1 MKTLPVL
8 WAVLAA
14 LSLTSPAARAV
25 TVPPDV
31 VLAAEQ
37 AITRQ
42 VPAEVESLDPAHIE
56 SWTGNTIA
64 LDLFEGLT
72 RIDADGQ
79 VVPGVAQTWT
89 RKTPLTW
96 RFTLRRDAQ
105 WSNGAPVTAADF
117 VYAWQR
123 LADPKTGSKYTIL
136 VEFIKNAKDIIAGK
150 AAASTLGVR
159 ALDAYTL
166 EVTTD
171 VPVAF
176 FPELTAMAALA
187 PVNKDVLARFGLAWT
202 RPGHLVSNGAYQLS
216 DWQPNH
222 RVVLTRN
229 AKYWNA
235 PKVVIHQVTYLPIE
249 SDETAM
255 RMYQAGQIDYSY
267 AIPSGNFAQLGKQ
280 FGAELRRSPQLATY
294 YYYLNNND
302 VALKDKRVREALSMV
317 IDRDL
322 LTTRLTQAGETPLF
336 GLIPHGIKGARP
348 FTPAWAAWPMAQRIA
363 GAKDLLRQAG
373 YSDAKPLSLTLTYNT
388 NVLHKKVAL
397 FAASE
402 WRTKLG
408 IRTGLEN
415 VEFKVLMKQRHE
427 GKVQIA
433 RDAWFADYND
443 ATSFFD
449 LIRCDSAQ
457 NNLGY
462 CNKQVDALVDEAS
475 RQLDD
480 TARAALLTRA
490 HDMAMSD
497 APVVPLF
504 QFAANR
510 LVKPYVGGY
519 SARNVLDMRASQ
531 DMYLIKH

>member
-1 MKTLPVL
+1 MRIFYAMSV
-8 WAVLAA
+8 VLAA
-14 LSLTSPAARAV
+14 LCVTALAARAV
-25 TVPPDV
+25 TVPPNV
-31 VLAAEQ
+31 GLASQ
-37 AITRQ
+37 QDMTRQ

-56 SWTGNTIA
+56 SWTGNTIG

-79 VVPGVAQTWT
+79 VVPGVAKSWE
-89 RKTPLTW
+89 RKTSLTW
-96 RFTLRRDAQ
+96 SFTLRHDAK
-105 WSNGAPVTAADF
+105 WSNGEPVTAVDF

-123 LADPKTGSKYTIL
+123 LVDPRTGSKYTIL
-136 VEFIKNAKDIIAGK
+136 VEFMKNAKDIIAGK
-150 AAASTLGVR
+150 AAPSTLGVR
-159 ALDAYTL
+159 AIDAFTL

-176 FPELTAMAALA
+176 FPELTAMAPLA
-187 PVNKDVLARFGLAWT
+187 PVNRNVIAKFGVSWT
-202 RPGHLVSNGAYQLS
+202 RPGNLISNGAYQLS

-222 RVVLTRN
+222 RIVMTKS

-235 PKVVIHQVTYLPIE
+235 PHVVINKVTYLPIE

-267 AIPSGNFAQLGKQ
+267 SIPSGLFPQLSKQ
-280 FGAELRRSPQLATY
+280 FGGELRGGQQLATY
-294 YYYLNNND
+294 YYYLNNRD
-302 VALKDKRVREALSMV
+302 AALKDKRVREALSMV
-317 IDRDL
+317 IDRDV
-322 LTTRLTQAGETPLF
+322 LTTKLTQAGETPMY
-336 GLIPHGIKGARP
+336 GLIPHGTKGARP
-348 FTPAWAAWPMAQRIA
+348 FTPAWAGWPMAKRVA
-363 GAKDLLRQAG
+363 TAKDLLRQAG

-388 NVLHKKVAL
+388 NALHKKVAL

-408 IRTGLEN
+408 ISTALEN

-443 ATSFFD
+443 ATTFFD
-449 LIRCDSAQ
+449 LLRCGSAQ

-462 CNKQVDALVDEAS
+462 CNQQVDALVDEGN
-475 RQLDD
+475 RQLDE
-480 TARAALLTRA
+480 TARAVLLTRA
-490 HDMAMSD
+490 HDMAMNET
-497 APVVPLF
+497 PLVPLF
-504 QFAANR
+504 QFSASR
-510 LVKPYVGGY
+510 LVKPFIGGY
-519 SARNVLDMRASQ
+519 SLSNVLDMRASQ